1 MTAHFH
7 DVLQNS
13 VPSPAVMRTDVSYYT
28 YK

>member
-13 VPSPAVMRTDVSYYT
+13 VSSPAVMPTDVSYYT